1 MRIFFDK
8 PRLRY
13 AAARVPAT
21 TVFHMTN
28 RFTLKVRLLAL
39 LLLTAACAAA
49 QTMPAEI
56 AENPERAA
64 GIYHS
69 YEFLPGP
76 AAPVPAGYAPFYISH
91 YSRHGSRYHAS
102 ASTYTEPL
110 EILRKA
116 AGEGILTP
124 KGREVLAKA
133 EALAAGAEG
142 RYGDLS
148 PRGVAE
154 HRAIAGRMYAAYPAV
169 FSTRKGRVCRI
180 ESRSTQVPR
189 CMLSMAAF
197 NERLKELNPAI
208 RITRDASVRDFGYMA
223 YGPSMS
229 ASSAAALKVAD
240 SLFGARM
247 NPGRVMKSL
256 FTDLAG
262 VGDPVKLMRQL
273 YILTSVIQDAD
284 HLGIEPFYDI
294 FTDRELYDLW
304 ACENVRRYLQM
315 GPSARFGDRLS
326 PMPNR
331 CCAILSKRP
340 GRSSRGGPTS
350 RRHFVSA
357 TMFLSF
363 RWWLCWASKVLRPG
377 WSRSMT
383 LLRRGASRRF
393 PRWPPTS
400 SSSFSATPK
409 QATCVSVC
417 CSTSATR
424 ACPSPEVRTIRGR
437 TWSNTANRC
446 TNNRAGTILRSL
458 ICRLFDNEKIP
469 SEEGIFQN
477 MVFGFSERS
486 S

>member
-1 MRIFFDK
+1 
-8 PRLRY
+8 
-13 AAARVPAT
+13 
-21 TVFHMTN
+21 MTN

-39 LLLTAACAAA
+39 LLLTAACAVA
-49 QTMPAEI
+49 QTTPAEI
-56 AENPERAA
+56 VENPERAA

-69 YEFLPGP
+69 YEYLPGP

-315 GPSARFGDRLS
+315 GPSARFGDPIVADAKSLLRNIVETAREVVEGRSDLAASLRFGHDVFVIPLVALLGVEGASARVESLDDVASAWSVEKVS
-326 PMPNR
+326 PMAANVQFVFFRNAKTGDVRVRVLLNERDARLPV
-331 CCAILSKRP
+331 A
-340 GRSSRGGPTS
+340 GGPYYPWKE
-350 RRHFVSA
+350 
-357 TMFLSF
+357 LEQY
-363 RWWLCWASKVLRPG
+363 C
-377 WSRSMT
+377 
-383 LLRRGASRRF
+383 
-393 PRWPPTS
+393 
-400 SSSFSATPK
+400 
-409 QATCVSVC
+409 
-417 CSTSATR
+417 
-424 ACPSPEVRTIRGR
+424 E
-437 TWSNTANRC
+437 
-446 TNNRAGTILRSL
+446 SL
-458 ICRLFDNEKIP
+458 YE
-469 SEEGIFQN
+469 
-477 MVFGFSERS
+477 
-486 S
+486 